1 MLLKILFLQ
10 KSVKVDETLVIKNHV
25 PIIIIIIMSVE
36 SFVCLDLFIL

>member
-25 PIIIIIIMSVE
+25 PIIIIMSVE